1 MFMMNRLKNLESNF
15 HPSSGKL
22 LAWLDGEL
30 GMRRARKVARH
41 LEGCAGC
48 RRVLTQIETAAE
60 IFGAVEQAPEVP
72 VLAAGRI
79 RLQSAMRDY
88 AEALREAAA
97 LSEARFTQ
105 TELGRVLVAEL
116 AVYLGKHAATAT
128 LAKIRYR
135 HPGRQEVLSAIE
147 PSLQGFLG
155 RDAAA
160 AAAIKIVRL
169 LEPGVEASLPQ
180 IG

>member
-1 MFMMNRLKNLESNF
+1 MNLLTVKNLVSIF

-30 GMRRARKVARH
+30 DQRRARKVARH

-48 RRVLTQIETAAE
+48 RRMLTSIETAAE
-60 IFGAVEQAPEVP
+60 IFSAVEQAPSAP
-72 VLAAGRI
+72 ALAAGRS

-88 AEALREAAA
+88 AEAQREAAA
-97 LSEARFTQ
+97 PGGAWFTQ
-105 TELGRVLVAEL
+105 TPLGRVLVAEL
-116 AVYLGKHAATAT
+116 SIYLGKHAAAAI
-128 LAKIRYR
+128 LAKIRFGQ
-135 HPGRQEVLSAIE
+135 PGRQEVLRVIE

-169 LEPGVEASLPQ
+169 LEPGAEAS
-180 IG
+180 

>member
-1 MFMMNRLKNLESNF
+1 MMNRLKNLESNF

-30 GMRRARKVARH
+30 DLRRARKVARH
-41 LEGCAGC
+41 LEGCASC
-48 RRVLTQIETAAE
+48 RRVLTQVETAAE
-60 IFGAVEQAPEVP
+60 IFDAVEQAPEAP
-72 VLAAGRI
+72 ALAAGRI

-88 AEALREAAA
+88 AESHREAAES
-97 LSEARFTQ
+97 SETRFTQ
-105 TELGRVLVAEL
+105 TALGQLLVAEL
-116 AVYLGKHAATAT
+116 AVYLGKHAAAT
-128 LAKIRYR
+128 ILAKIRYGR
-135 HPGRQEVLSAIE
+135 PGKQEVLSAIE

-180 IG
+180 SG